1 MSLAS
6 NGYELLP
13 YQTKQIRK
21 ILTHI
26 KGRKNLHIYGAE
38 GTGKTALLD
47 YVYDNWKKNDTS
59 VIPIYC
65 RTSRTLREIFQRI
78 SGFLL
83 NHFRHLESV
92 DKFKRVKEI
101 KYPSDIKKLNMRTLK
116 NLIFSYLP
124 QADFC
129 VIMDHLEN
137 VTPKINSFLSPL
149 YERAMVITA
158 SRQSWEIADYSFRG
172 RLDYSLYLI
181 PKLRVENLQKKE
193 ALSLMQNL
201 YDDAGL
207 GILNKARAFEDIF
220 CVTAGNPKMIAK
232 IFEKAGNPQYL
243 KGHTFNLNLILID
256 CEMDRIYS

>member
-1 MSLAS
+1 
-6 NGYELLP
+6 
-13 YQTKQIRK
+13 
-21 ILTHI
+21 
-26 KGRKNLHIYGAE
+26 
-38 GTGKTALLD
+38 
-47 YVYDNWKKNDTS
+47 
-59 VIPIYC
+59 
-65 RTSRTLREIFQRI
+65 
-78 SGFLL
+78 
-83 NHFRHLESV
+83 
-92 DKFKRVKEI
+92 
-101 KYPSDIKKLNMRTLK
+101 MRTLK